1 MGTELYSK
9 DLLLM
14 LVLFQV
20 KAYFCI
26 LLFDFIIVYIKR
38 VTFIQ
43 QFASDTSKCI
53 TSCESEVTHP
63 ESVIRVAVK
72 CSQLEAEKF
81 YQGQILII
89 QNILTLKYKKKM
101 FCGPFYHILQPSE
114 LTQMETKAL
123 IYVKHL
129 SLCKIC

>member
-1 MGTELYSK
+1 
-9 DLLLM
+9 M

-38 VTFIQ
+38 VTIIQ

-72 CSQLEAEKF
+72 CSQLEAEKL

-89 QNILTLKYKKKM
+89 QNILTLKYKKKNVLWTLLPYLAA
-101 FCGPFYHILQPSE
+101 FRVNADGNKSTHIC
-114 LTQMETKAL
+114 KA
-123 IYVKHL
+123 
-129 SLCKIC
+129 S

>member
-1 MGTELYSK
+1 
-9 DLLLM
+9 M

-38 VTFIQ
+38 VTIIQ

-72 CSQLEAEKF
+72 CSQLEAEKL

-89 QNILTLKYKKKM
+89 QNILTLKYKKKNVLWTLLLYLAA
-101 FCGPFYHILQPSE
+101 FRVNADGNKSTHIC
-114 LTQMETKAL
+114 KA
-123 IYVKHL
+123 
-129 SLCKIC
+129 S

>member
-1 MGTELYSK
+1 MGVEPYSK

-63 ESVIRVAVK
+63 ESVIRVA
-72 CSQLEAEKF
+72 EKL

-89 QNILTLKYKKKM
+89 QNILTLKYKNKL